1 MEFFDLTLRVGLQEQ
16 STARE
21 KQPTE
26 RESRTY
32 DIYGVSVTATPNIA
46 LPAERAGT
54 ERRWAGVNIPCWRL
68 NGKPVTFFVTSYLL
82 TFSAGMLKSEQQ
94 KIEKKKTSRT
104 SSKKRLPKM
113 RSLHLMTRTDKNASW
128 RCYHRTTG
136 NCLSAAHVSN
146 IQ

>member
-54 ERRWAGVNIPCWRL
+54 ERR
-68 NGKPVTFFVTSYLL
+68 
-82 TFSAGMLKSEQQ
+82 
-94 KIEKKKTSRT
+94 
-104 SSKKRLPKM
+104 
-113 RSLHLMTRTDKNASW
+113 
-128 RCYHRTTG
+128 
-136 NCLSAAHVSN
+136 
-146 IQ
+146 